1 MDLNFTKLE
10 NSKTILLTG
19 IAGFIGYHL
28 AVKLLK
34 MNFNIVGLDNLNSYY
49 DINLK
54 YDRLRELGIDLNDD
68 KHNYKHES
76 TKYKKKLVFIKG
88 DIQNKNLIESI
99 FSEHKF
105 HSICHLAA
113 QAGVRYSLENPE
125 AYINSNILGF
135 YNIVEASKNH
145 KVNKIIFA
153 SSSSVYGN
161 NKKVP
166 FSEKDFVNNPISLYA
181 ATKMSNELIAHAY
194 SHLYEIEM
202 IGLRFLPYMGPG
214 KT

>member
-68 KHNYKHES
+68 KHIYKHES
-76 TKYKKKLVFIKG
+76 TKYKKVSF
-88 DIQNKNLIESI
+88 
-99 FSEHKF
+99 HK
-105 HSICHLAA
+105 
-113 QAGVRYSLENPE
+113 R
-125 AYINSNILGF
+125 
-135 YNIVEASKNH
+135 
-145 KVNKIIFA
+145 
-153 SSSSVYGN
+153 
-161 NKKVP
+161 
-166 FSEKDFVNNPISLYA
+166 
-181 ATKMSNELIAHAY
+181 
-194 SHLYEIEM
+194 
-202 IGLRFLPYMGPG
+202 
-214 KT
+214 

>member
-113 QAGVRYSLENPE
+113 QAGVRYSIINPRAYLE
-125 AYINSNILGF
+125 SNIVGTFELL
-135 YNIVEASKNH
+135 EAARAYPPEH
-145 KVNKIIFA
+145 LLLA
-153 SSSSVYGN
+153 STSSAYGAN
-161 NKKVP
+161 TKMP
-166 FSEKDFVNNPISLYA
+166 YTEIDRADHQMSFYA
-181 ATKMSNELIAHAY
+181 ATKKSTENIAHSY
-194 SHLYEIEM
+194 SHL
-202 IGLRFLPYMGPG
+202 FNLPTNFFTYHV
-214 KT
+214 KLEFFD

>member
-1 MDLNFTKLE
+1 MKAR
-10 NSKTILLTG
+10 SI
-19 IAGFIGYHL
+19 
-28 AVKLLK
+28 
-34 MNFNIVGLDNLNSYY
+34 
-49 DINLK
+49 
-54 YDRLRELGIDLNDD
+54 
-68 KHNYKHES
+68 
-76 TKYKKKLVFIKG
+76 KKLVFIKG

-161 NKKVP
+161 NKKG
-166 FSEKDFVNNPISLYA
+166 PIFR
-181 ATKMSNELIAHAY
+181 K
-194 SHLYEIEM
+194 
-202 IGLRFLPYMGPG
+202 RFR
-214 KT
+214 K